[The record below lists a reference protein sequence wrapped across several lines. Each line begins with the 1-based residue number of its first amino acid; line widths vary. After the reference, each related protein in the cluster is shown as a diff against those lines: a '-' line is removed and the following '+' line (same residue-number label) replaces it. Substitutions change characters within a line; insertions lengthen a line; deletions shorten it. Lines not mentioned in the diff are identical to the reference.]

1 MNAVEILELLGW
13 EVLRY
18 NNRDLLYSVRYSEA
32 RMKRESIES
41 NKTIRV
47 RLTDCHFEN
56 GNLYILFEDA
66 KTKEFVD
73 NYWHNNMEEHELYLN
88 AEEDA
93 DDDEEDDEEDDFE
106 EEEDVEWIP
115 KRFSLFRR

>member
-1 MNAVEILELLGW
+1 
-13 EVLRY
+13 
-18 NNRDLLYSVRYSEA
+18 
-32 RMKRESIES
+32 
-41 NKTIRV
+41 
-47 RLTDCHFEN
+47 
-56 GNLYILFEDA
+56 
-66 KTKEFVD
+66 
-73 NYWHNNMEEHELYLN
+73 MEEHELYLN